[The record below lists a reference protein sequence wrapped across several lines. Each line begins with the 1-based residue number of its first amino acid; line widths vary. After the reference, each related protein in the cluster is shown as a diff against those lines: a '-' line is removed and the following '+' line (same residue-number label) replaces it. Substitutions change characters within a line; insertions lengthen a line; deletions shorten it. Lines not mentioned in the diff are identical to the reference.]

1 MFHHSVH
8 INDFARYSSM
18 TTLWFVVRAPTVSLS
33 LVRRYTLW
41 SGQIQCV
48 LYNPMLGKLV
58 TLNFPSFFLKRAEYF
73 DEKECKNVSSLV
85 KNRQSSCENNDDRII
100 REDSLLAE
108 R

>member
-18 TTLWFVVRAPTVSLS
+18 TTLRFVVRAPTVSLS

-48 LYNPMLGKLV
+48 LYNPMLGETRNAKF
-58 TLNFPSFFLKRAEYF
+58 NFPSFFLKRAEYF

-85 KNRQSSCENNDDRII
+85 KPPVVV
-100 REDSLLAE
+100 
-108 R
+108 